1 MGDEMN
7 LDEMSKDQLE
17 AVQIQKENEYR
28 LSMDSL
34 TTVELQDLEL
44 SKKYTEIQLER
55 KNLAP
60 AIVQGKHN
68 LRRIASELRN
78 IKTLIYRR
86 LSGE

>member
-1 MGDEMN
+1 MN

-34 TTVELQDLEL
+34 ITVELQDLEL

-60 AIVQGKHN
+60 AIAKGKHN
-68 LRRIASELRN
+68 LRRIVSELRN
-78 IKTLIYRR
+78 IKTFIYRR